1 MALRPALPFLLVAI
15 LAAGVYVP
23 GIGGGFAFDDYF
35 AIVLNDELDIDPAR
49 PSTLLDAAFSS
60 TSGPLKRPVAMLS
73 FAANRTLTGIDPV
86 PFKLT
91 NIAIHVVNAVLVLML
106 LRLICAALTPSS
118 RSVSA
123 AVACVAAALWAVHPL
138 NLTSVL
144 YVVQRMTSLCSTWM
158 LIALVLYAAIRVRQ
172 IQGRR
177 VAGFWWMAVA
187 VSWALGLLTKE
198 TAILLPLYALVLEY
212 SIFRFEAGSR
222 LQPIYR
228 RAIIAGTFAVAAI
241 LILAPDALLSGY
253 AGRSFSLAERL
264 MTEARVLMFYLRLLL
279 VPELSRFALF
289 HDDFQISR
297 GLLDPPS
304 TILSLAVL
312 AALVAAAFTT
322 RRRYVA
328 FGIGWFLVGHLL
340 ESTLYPLEL
349 IHEHR
354 NYLPA
359 IGLVFMLVATAA
371 EWLAR
376 WRRRGSRLLV
386 AAAAIAVCGSVTSM
400 RASIWSDPD
409 DQIEF
414 EVLHHPQSARSL
426 YELGRVRLER
436 GAADGDRFLRQSG
449 VEAMERAAELAPIP
463 TLALTALI
471 SSGVDDGDGARIER
485 VLAALRKEDRDVVR
499 IGLFRHF
506 VKCQAYGRCTPAPDV
521 VRDLTDAILGGPPLT
536 DGARQQL
543 LEWLAIYYIQVL
555 GDAPAALG
563 ILEEL
568 ASKTTAS
575 YFTRARF
582 AEALFGVG
590 KTREAARLA
599 RQVRSSLPWKTVFTQ
614 RPLRRRLKV
623 LMNSVVEDA

>member
-15 LAAGVYVP
+15 LAAVVYVP
-23 GIGGGFAFDDYF
+23 GIGGGFTFDDYF

-49 PSTLLDAAFSS
+49 PVTLLDAAFSS

-91 NIAIHVVNAVLVLML
+91 NIAIHVVNAVLVLL
-106 LRLICAALTPSS
+106 LLQLISTALSPSS
-118 RSVSA
+118 RSASA

-144 YVVQRMTSLCSTWM
+144 YVVQRMTSLSGTWM

-172 IQGRR
+172 IQGGR
-177 VAGFWWMAVA
+177 VAGFWWLAVVA
-187 VSWALGLLTKE
+187 SWALGLLTKE
-198 TAILLPLYALVLEY
+198 TALLLPLYVVVLEC
-212 SIFRFEAGSR
+212 SVFRFEAGSR
-222 LQPIYR
+222 LRSIYR
-228 RAIIAGTFAVAAI
+228 GAVIAGTCSVAAI
-241 LILAPDALLSGY
+241 LILTPDTLLGGY

-264 MTEARVLMFYLRLLL
+264 LTESRVVMFYLRQLL
-279 VPELSRFALF
+279 VPDLASFALF
-289 HDDFQISR
+289 HDDIRLSR

-304 TILSLAVL
+304 TLLSLAAL
-312 AALVAAAFTT
+312 AALVAGALAT

-328 FGIGWFLVGHLL
+328 FGISWFLVGHLL
-340 ESTLYPLEL
+340 ESTIYPLEL
-349 IHEHR
+349 VHEHR

-359 IGLVFMLVATAA
+359 IGLIFMLVTAVA

-376 WRRRGSRLLV
+376 LRWRGGRLLL
-386 AAAAIAVCGSVTSM
+386 AAAAIAVCGSVTAI

-409 DQIEF
+409 VRIEF
-414 EVLHHPQSARSL
+414 EVLHHPQSARSQ

-436 GAADGDRFLRQSG
+436 GAADGDRVVRKSG
-449 VEAMERAAELAPIP
+449 VDAMERAAELAPIP

-485 VLAALRKEDRDVVR
+485 VLAALRTEDRDVVR
-499 IGLFRHF
+499 IGLFQHF
-506 VKCQAYGRCTPAPDV
+506 VKCQAYGRCTPAPAV
-521 VRDLTDAILGGPPLT
+521 VRDLTEAILGGPPLT
-536 DGARQQL
+536 DGARRQL
-543 LEWLAIYYIQVL
+543 VEWLAIYYIRVL
-555 GDAPAALG
+555 GDTPAALA

-575 YFTRARF
+575 YATRARF

-590 KTREAARLA
+590 RTREAAQLA
-599 RQVRSSLPWKTVFTQ
+599 RQVRRSLPWKTVFTQ

-623 LMNSVVEDA
+623 LINAVPEDA